1 MTKLSKLLVVVG
13 CLLILLAVA
22 LRVTLV
28 PVMVGA
34 KTIKHSSVLILANTA
49 LLLALVLKK

>member
-1 MTKLSKLLVVVG
+1 MTKLSKLLVVIG

-22 LRVTLV
+22 LRVTMV
-28 PVMVGA
+28 PMVVAA
-34 KTIKHSSVLILANTA
+34 KAIKPSSALILANTA